1 MLYLHRFRNV
11 VVIHAVMFVLFLASV
26 EQPCTGNSSD
36 SENVTA
42 PKVESVFPQ
51 PSGAELAEITQPKL
65 REELLKMVSED
76 QVARK
81 TGT

>member
-1 MLYLHRFRNV
+1 MFWRRCQHSLV
-11 VVIHAVMFVLFLASV
+11 VQATVIVFVFAAV
-26 EQPCTGNSSD
+26 EQSCAGQSSD
-36 SENVTA
+36 SVNVTA

-51 PSGAELAEITQPKL
+51 PSSAELAEITQPKL
-65 REELLKMVSED
+65 RVELLKMVHDD